1 MLVVLWAPFSTG
13 FRGSGFGGLVLWV
26 LGSFGI
32 GGLGVRALKER
43 GFRVRVRGWV
53 LGLGARRGG

>member
-1 MLVVLWAPFSTG
+1 M
-13 FRGSGFGGLVLWV
+13 VLWV

-32 GGLGVRALKER
+32 GGLGVGALKER
-43 GFRVRVRGWV
+43 GFRVRVKGWV

>member
-1 MLVVLWAPFSTG
+1 M
-13 FRGSGFGGLVLWV
+13 VLWV

-43 GFRVRVRGWV
+43 GFRVRVKGWV